1 VSEDRSAAEDRS
13 DQTTLSEDRSAA
25 EDRSD
30 QTTLSA
36 TDTRGQRA
44 PGRRSAEAWSW
55 VFMRLS
61 GLALVFLALIH
72 FTVTHIVN
80 DVASTDYDFVAARWH
95 NPLWRVFDWL
105 LLVLA
110 LGHGAN
116 GLRWIVDD
124 YVRRPGP
131 RKAVKTVV
139 YGLTVALM
147 VVGTVSILVFPAR
160 PR

>member
-1 VSEDRSAAEDRS
+1 M
-13 DQTTLSEDRSAA
+13 TTLQEP
-25 EDRSD
+25 
-30 QTTLSA
+30 A
-36 TDTRGQRA
+36 TRTPA
-44 PGRRSAEAWSW
+44 KRSAEAWSW
-55 VFMRLS
+55 AFMRLS

-72 FTVTHIVN
+72 FTITHIVN

-95 NPLWRVFDWL
+95 NPAWRLFDWL

-124 YVRRPGP
+124 YVRAPG
-131 RKAVKTVV
+131 RRRAVKGLV
-139 YGLTVALM
+139 YGLAAAM
-147 VVGTVSILVFPAR
+147 AIVGTLSILAFPTR

>member
-1 VSEDRSAAEDRS
+1 MSALRTPSRETPR
-13 DQTTLSEDRSAA
+13 
-25 EDRSD
+25 
-30 QTTLSA
+30 
-36 TDTRGQRA
+36 
-44 PGRRSAEAWSW
+44 RRSAEAWSW
-55 VFMRLS
+55 AFMRLS

-72 FTVTHIVN
+72 FAITHIVN
-80 DVASTDYDFVAARWH
+80 DVATTNYDFVAERWH
-95 NPLWRVFDWL
+95 NPAWRLFDWL

-147 VVGTVSILVFPAR
+147 IVGTLSILAFPSR